1 MTFFTAFLRIGIKA
15 TLYQRFEMIFH
26 LEHTDKSSEARAGTL
41 TTTHSTI
48 PTPIF
53 MPVGTQACVKG
64 LDFFD
69 LQDERYKL
77 QAPIIL
83 GNTYHLYLR
92 PGEELIKNLG
102 GLHGFSG
109 FSGSFLT
116 DSGGFQAF
124 SLSSNMKKSEEGI
137 AFKSHIDGSK
147 HFFSP
152 EKVLDIQYSLN
163 SDIMMVLDDLIGLP
177 APKERIIQSIETTK
191 QWAQRSLKRHISNI
205 LEGKHLNN
213 NIFAI
218 TQGGNNKELRLKSA
232 YELSQ
237 LDYKGYGFDGFA
249 IGGLAVGESAEEMY
263 ACIEYA
269 NTHLPKT
276 KPRYLMGVGTPEN
289 LIEAI
294 HRGVDMFDC
303 VMPSRNARN
312 GSLFTSFGKLNIKS
326 SQYAKDDSAIDETCD
341 CYTCQN
347 FSRAYLHH
355 LLRAN
360 EITYFRLATLHNLYY
375 YLNLMRQAREAILD
389 SNWLYFRNDFYSKR
403 NIKIP

>member
-1 MTFFTAFLRIGIKA
+1 
-15 TLYQRFEMIFH
+15 MIFN
-26 LEHTDKSSEARAGTL
+26 LEHTDKSSQARAGTI
-41 TTTHSTI
+41 TTAHSAI

-69 LQDERYKL
+69 LKDQNYGL

-83 GNTYHLYLR
+83 ANTYHLYLR
-92 PGEELIKNLG
+92 PGEKVIESLG
-102 GLHGFSG
+102 GLHNFSG
-109 FSGSFLT
+109 FNGSFLT

-124 SLSSNMKKSEEGI
+124 SLSSNMKKSEKGI
-137 AFKSHIDGSK
+137 SFKSHIDGSK
-147 HFFSP
+147 HFFNP
-152 EKVLDIQYSLN
+152 EKVLEIQYSLN

-177 APKERIIQSIETTK
+177 APKERIIQSIEITK
-191 QWAQRSLKRHISNI
+191 LWAQKSLEYHITNI
-205 LEGKHLNN
+205 IEGKHLNN
-213 NIFAI
+213 NLFAI
-218 TQGGNNKELRLKSA
+218 TQGGNDKESRLKSA

-237 LDYKGYGFDGFA
+237 LDYKGYSFDGFA
-249 IGGLAVGESAEEMY
+249 IGGLAVGESADEMY

-269 NTHLPKT
+269 NTHLPKN

-312 GSLFTSFGKLNIKS
+312 GTLFTSFGKLNIKS
-326 SQYAKDDSAIDETCD
+326 SQHSKNDIAIDQACG
-341 CYTCQN
+341 CYTCKN

-360 EITYFRLATLHNLYY
+360 ELTYFRLATLHNLYY
-375 YLNLMRQAREAILD
+375 YLNLMRQARKAIIN
-389 SNWLYFRNDFYSKR
+389 SNWLHFRNDFYNKR
-403 NIKIP
+403 NIKNSF